1 MAAWLT
7 HPPHHRRDLGAT
19 PRARHVRGPATHPL
33 RDRWEETKREV
44 QVLFEKACTEE
55 YERRLDYYRTC
66 GESGRRGAGEA
77 RSDPHPS
84 YADEEREQRLAVVW
98 AEIQRRVAAVLAD
111 KAAAEDSGS
120 DESRADSSGR

>member
-1 MAAWLT
+1 LEQLLERVT
-7 HPPHHRRDLGAT
+7 FED
-19 PRARHVRGPATHPL
+19 PATHPL

-66 GESGRRGAGEA
+66 GESDAEERAKREA
-77 RSDPHPS
+77 TLIRPMLT
-84 YADEEREQRLAVVW
+84 EEREQRLAVVW